1 MTVAELRAR
10 LADLAPDARVI
21 LVRGPSWPSESEVLR
36 VVERRD
42 VEADDRDEH
51 WESDDVLLVEGAS
64 IGFGAPEA
72 WDPTAIRTR
81 GPRG

>member
-42 VEADDRDEH
+42 IEADDRDEH
-51 WESDDVLLVEGAS
+51 
-64 IGFGAPEA
+64 
-72 WDPTAIRTR
+72 
-81 GPRG
+81 